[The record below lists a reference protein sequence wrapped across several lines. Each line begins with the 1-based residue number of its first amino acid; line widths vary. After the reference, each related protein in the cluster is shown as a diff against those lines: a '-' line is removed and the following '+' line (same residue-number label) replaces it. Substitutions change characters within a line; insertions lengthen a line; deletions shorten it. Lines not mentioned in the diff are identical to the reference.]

1 MVNSHLT
8 MLDFFAP
15 FAAIALAELG
25 DKSQLSIFLLSTR
38 TKRHFLLLLGVMC
51 GFALVDGVAIFAGAA
66 VVKVIPAM
74 WLTIGSGALFIVLG
88 LLMLFQKNDDDNV
101 EIESSK
107 SPFILGFSAIG
118 LAEWGDKTQF
128 GSALFAI
135 EYNPYLVFAGVM
147 CALLILSVL
156 ALVAGKFLASKVKPS
171 ITKKIAGVIFVALG
185 VSALMF

>member
-1 MVNSHLT
+1 

-51 GFALVDGVAIFAGAA
+51 GFALVDGVAIFLGAS
-66 VVKVIPAM
+66 VVSLIPKL
-74 WLTIGSGALFIVLG
+74 WLTIGTGALFIILG
-88 LLMLFQKNDDDNV
+88 LLMLFQKTDDDNT

-107 SPFILGFSAIG
+107 SPFMLGFSAIG

-128 GSALFAI
+128 GSALFAV

-147 CALLILSVL
+147 CALLLLSVL

-171 ITKKIAGVIFVALG
+171 VTKKVAGVVFVALG
-185 VSALMF
+185 IVAFL